1 MNILNFVGPILL
13 IGVFF
18 SFVCWILKKLGVLKN
33 DAIIALSEFVF
44 MVCCVLLFFVYIIET
59 PSRIEVTEKEI
70 GAAQASEEQLSEIGS
85 SLVNE
90 KEEPLYILHTKTN
103 DQDFYEYLS
112 KTDDGG
118 YERKKIPVED
128 CVIYEID
135 NQEIPRI
142 EEWGTET
149 IRTYSP
155 ILQYYI
161 FFPIRRS
168 AEADTQTET
177 FVSAKNQ
184 EYKVYVPKSSI
195 INSFTS

>member
-1 MNILNFVGPILL
+1 MNILNFVGPTLL
-13 IGVFF
+13 IGVLF

-70 GAAQASEEQLSEIGS
+70 GAAQANEEQLSEIGS
-85 SLVNE
+85 SLVND

-118 YERKKIPVED
+118 YERKKIPIGN

-135 NQEIPRI
+135 DQEIPRI
-142 EEWGTET
+142 EEWGTEIIKT
-149 IRTYSP
+149 SVGKNH
-155 ILQYYI
+155 I
-161 FFPIRRS
+161 FFPIKRS
-168 AEADTQTET
+168 GEEYNYT
-177 FVSAKNQ
+177 KNFISGMKVL
-184 EYKVYVPKSSI
+184 YKIYIPESSI
-195 INSFTS
+195 INSFAS